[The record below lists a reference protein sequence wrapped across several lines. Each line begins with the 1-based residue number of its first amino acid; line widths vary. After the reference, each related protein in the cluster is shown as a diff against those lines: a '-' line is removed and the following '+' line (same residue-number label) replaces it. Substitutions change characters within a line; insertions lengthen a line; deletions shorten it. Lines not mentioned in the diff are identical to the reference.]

1 MQIER
6 LDHLLLTMADVDATC
21 ALYARVLGMQVIS
34 VGETACTR
42 VGQRTSSRRR
52 CALAV
57 RSLRRGQR

>member
-6 LDHLLLTMADVDATC
+6 LDHLLLTVADVDAAC
-21 ALYARVLGMQVIS
+21 AFYAGVLGMQVIS

-52 CALAV
+52 CALAL
-57 RSLRRGQR
+57 RALRRGQR

>member
-6 LDHLLLTMADVDATC
+6 LDHLLLTVADVEATC
-21 ALYARVLGMQVIS
+21 AFYARVLGMQVVS

-42 VGQRTSSRRR
+42 VGQRTSSPRR

-57 RSLRRGQR
+57 RALRRGRR